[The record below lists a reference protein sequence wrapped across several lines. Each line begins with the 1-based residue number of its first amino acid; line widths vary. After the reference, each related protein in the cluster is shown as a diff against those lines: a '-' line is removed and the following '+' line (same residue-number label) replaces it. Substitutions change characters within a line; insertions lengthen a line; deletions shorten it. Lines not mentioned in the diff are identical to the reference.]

1 MKNIS
6 RKDFIKLSLVSSFSI
21 PFIGFNSCKSGGDK
35 PVNDVPAAKSPKYI
49 DDLGLQVFAVRRMLE
64 ENADAVFK
72 VVAEIGIKNIEL
84 FDPATLA
91 EYGPIIKK
99 YGMTALCCHCLPGYI
114 SGKWESAQNMG
125 MTPPENYSFDHI
137 LEDCNQAGIKYLGI
151 AIMMPEERETLDDY
165 RLFAEQL
172 NQAGEKSKSAGIQ
185 LYYHNHSFE
194 FQPDGDAIPMQE
206 MLTIFDPELVK
217 IELDVFWVT
226 IAGNQPLEWMNKL
239 GDQLLF
245 LHLKDLKKATP
256 IDFTVF
262 EVAPEAFTEFG
273 TGIIDFDSILIKA
286 RSMGIQYAF
295 IDQDHTQLDKLES
308 IRMNYGFIKNL
319 QI

>member
-6 RKDFIKLSLVSSFSI
+6 RKDFIKLSLASTLSI
-21 PFIGFNSCKSGGDK
+21 PLIGFNSCKSGGDK
-35 PVNDVPAAKSPKYI
+35 PAHDVPEAASPKYV
-49 DDLGLQVFAVRRMLE
+49 DDLGLQVFAVRQMLE
-64 ENADAVFK
+64 ENADDIFK

-84 FDPATLA
+84 FDPATIA
-91 EYGPIIKK
+91 KYGPIIKN
-99 YGMTALCCHCLPGYI
+99 YGMRPLCCHCLPGYI
-114 SGKWESAQNMG
+114 SGKWETARNNG
-125 MTPPENYSFDHI
+125 MAPPENYSFDHI
-137 LEDCNQAGIKYLGI
+137 LDDRNQGGIKYLGI

-165 RLFAEQL
+165 KRFAEQL
-172 NQAGEKSKSAGIQ
+172 NQAGEKSKSLGIQ

-194 FQPDGDAIPMQE
+194 FQPHGDAIPMQE

-217 IELDVFWVT
+217 MELDVFWVT
-226 IAGNQPLEWMNKL
+226 IAGNDPLEWMNKL
-239 GDQLLF
+239 GNQLLF

-273 TGIIDFDSILIKA
+273 TGTIDFNSILTKA

-308 IRMNYGFIKNL
+308 IRRNYQFIKDL

>member
-1 MKNIS
+1 
-6 RKDFIKLSLVSSFSI
+6 
-21 PFIGFNSCKSGGDK
+21 
-35 PVNDVPAAKSPKYI
+35 
-49 DDLGLQVFAVRRMLE
+49 
-64 ENADAVFK
+64 
-72 VVAEIGIKNIEL
+72 
-84 FDPATLA
+84 
-91 EYGPIIKK
+91 
-99 YGMTALCCHCLPGYI
+99 MTALCCHFLPGYI
-114 SGKWESAQNMG
+114 RGKWESAKNMG
-125 MTPPENYSFDHI
+125 MTPPENYTLDHI

-226 IAGNQPLEWMNKL
+226 IAGNHPLEWMNKL

-308 IRMNYGFIKNL
+308 IRMNFGFIKNL